1 MAKILLVEDDADI
14 QFTVSTVLT
23 KDMHTVE
30 AVGDGIEACERLVS
44 FTYDLI
50 ILDLDLP
57 RRNGL
62 LVCRE
67 FRNKGGKTP
76 ILMLTAKSS
85 IEDKAGGLDC
95 GADDYLTKPFD
106 TRELQA
112 RLRALLRRPS
122 DILQD
127 TVLRYGSLEL
137 NTSTRRLSR
146 EGVEVYL
153 VPRDFELLE
162 FFMRHPGQV
171 FSTEALLERVWHTD
185 KDVSPDALR
194 SSLKRVRQ
202 KIGDT
207 DCSIIENLPKV
218 GYRFQI

>member
-30 AVGDGIEACERLVS
+30 SVGDGIEASDRLLAC
-44 FTYDLI
+44 TYDLI

-62 LVCRE
+62 QVCRE
-67 FRNKGGKTP
+67 FREQGGKTP
-76 ILMLTAKSS
+76 ILMLTAKST
-85 IEDKAGGLDC
+85 IEEKAGGLDC

-122 DILQD
+122 DILQN
-127 TVLRYGSLEL
+127 TVLRYGPLEL

-146 EGVEVYL
+146 DGEDVYL

-207 DCSIIENLPKV
+207 NCSIIENLPKV
-218 GYRFQI
+218 GYRFQV